1 MNIVASHQ
9 ATLGRLELRVPTIDY
24 LLLGAGLA
32 LMGLGWVMVA
42 SASITIADRHFGQP
56 FYYAIRQ
63 GIYIVIALCLGSA
76 VFRVRFSYW
85 KRASFFLLVYALAL
99 LLIVLIPGIGKEVNG
114 SMRWISLGLVNLQ
127 ASELAKL
134 LLLIYLAGYLVRH
147 REEVSDRASGFFKP
161 MAVLSVA
168 CFLLLMEPDFGAAAV
183 LMTTAL
189 MLLFL
194 AGVRW
199 RQFLMV
205 VAGAAIVVAMLVMSA
220 PYRLQRLTAFLN
232 PWADPFNS
240 GFQLTQSLI
249 AFGRGE
255 WFGVGL
261 GAGIQ
266 KLFYLPEAHTDFL
279 LAVLGEELGLV
290 GILVVITLFSFMVY
304 RAFHIGCVAEM
315 TGNLFSAYCAYAIGI
330 WLGLQSFINMGVSMG
345 LLPTKGLTLPLL
357 SYGGSSLIVSVMAIA
372 MLLRIDYESRFS
384 IDYVDVAKRKKKLRR
399 HR

>member
-1 MNIVASHQ
+1 M
-9 ATLGRLELRVPTIDY
+9 DY
-24 LLLGAGLA
+24 LLLGAGLI
-32 LMGLGWVMVA
+32 LLGLGWVMVT
-42 SASITIADRHFGQP
+42 SASMTMADRNFGQP

-63 GIYIVIALCLGSA
+63 GIYITIALFLGNL

-85 KRASFFLLVYALAL
+85 QRAGIALLVVALAML
-99 LLIVLIPGIGKEVNG
+99 VVVLIPGIGKEVNG
-114 SMRWISLGLVNLQ
+114 SMRWIPLGLVNLQ
-127 ASELAKL
+127 VSEPAKL
-134 LLLIYLAGYLVRH
+134 MLLIYLSGYLVRH
-147 REEVSDRASGFFKP
+147 REEVSDKTSGFIKP
-161 MAVLSVA
+161 MAVLSIA
-168 CFLLLMEPDFGAAAV
+168 CFLLLMEPDLGAASV
-183 LMTTAL
+183 LMATAL
-189 MLLFL
+189 ALLFL

-205 VAGAAIVVAMLVMSA
+205 VAAAALVLGILIISA
-220 PYRLQRLTAFLN
+220 PYRLERLIAFRN

-261 GAGIQ
+261 GSGIQ

-279 LAVLGEELGLV
+279 LAVLAEELGLLA
-290 GILVVITLFSFMVY
+290 ILIVIALFGFVVW
-304 RAFHIGCVAEM
+304 RAFRIASVAEL

-372 MLLRIDYESRFS
+372 ILLRIDFESRS
-384 IDYVDVAKRKKKLRR
+384 SLEYLEASKRKKRAGRR
-399 HR
+399 R